1 MIVGAVLASL
11 EPMVQVLVY
20 SAAGERVPLNVLIDT
35 GFTGS
40 FSLPK
45 PVAERLELTK
55 IGSDSVQ
62 FGNGS
67 VYSADL
73 YELDI
78 EWDGVRR
85 TVYADA
91 FGADLVVGTELFR
104 DYELVIRFVN
114 GGQVR
119 LDKLAINRQAG

>member
-1 MIVGAVLASL
+1 MIEGAVLPSL
-11 EPMVQVLVY
+11 DPMVQLFAY
-20 SAAGERVPLNVLIDT
+20 SASGDRVPLNVLVDT

-45 PVAERLELTK
+45 SVAARLGLVK

-62 FGNGS
+62 FGDGS

-73 YELDI
+73 YEVEI

-85 TVYADA
+85 TIYADA
-91 FGADLVVGTELFR
+91 FGAELLIGTELLR
-104 DYELVIRFVN
+104 DYELLIQFYN
-114 GGQVR
+114 GGPVR
-119 LDKLAINRQAG
+119 LLKMQTARD